1 MKCYYRDVLNL
12 VRRELDKNIKILI
25 NDNVQA
31 SCFGVAFLVDQW
43 AAKKKIFFDTFK
55 NTSKIES
62 LL

>member
-1 MKCYYRDVLNL
+1 MKCSYRDVLNL

-31 SCFGVAFLVDQW
+31 SCFGVAFLVDQEQQ
-43 AAKKKIFFDTFK
+43 KKFFFDTFK